1 MRLPLPGDRYAL
13 IRDFVSHGADKAI
26 TRALISSRIDP
37 LTTPEFTTVVVCA
50 MVTEW
55 NLVAP
60 DGSTL
65 PITPEG
71 CDQAD
76 RVLIDAIEVAA
87 LKVYNGRPDPKDS
100 GERSPS

>member
-1 MRLPLPGDRYAL
+1 MRLPLPGDRYAV
-13 IRDFVSHGADKAI
+13 IRDVVSHGADKAI
-26 TRALISSRIDP
+26 LRATISAKVDP
-37 LTTPEFTTVVVCA
+37 LTAPEFSTTVVCA

-55 NLVAP
+55 NLAGP

-65 PITPEG
+65 PITPDG

-76 RVLIDAIEVAA
+76 RELIDAIERQA
-87 LKVYNGRPDPKDS
+87 LAIYGRKPDPKDS